1 MNEIKVF
8 DIDNNNIIVIVG
20 ENNKGGQDFKKTF
33 NDCVYES
40 EYELF
45 PYIVGTDAYGEES
58 MKGNVLHLSIKDWDN
73 IEYVHCSIDENILLS
88 LKKDKGFLL
97 LILPEQLLSENIK
110 ETLYGK
116 DLNEIEKWLHDMET
130 KYNLEECLEGYI
142 MCFYTEED
150 KEKIKNEDFD
160 SL

>member
-1 MNEIKVF
+1 MNGIEVL
-8 DIDNNNIIVIVG
+8 DIANNNIIVIVG

-33 NDCVYES
+33 SGCEYES

-45 PYIVGTDAYGEES
+45 PYIIGTDAYGEES
-58 MKGNVLHLSIKDWDN
+58 MKSNVLHLSIKDWDN
-73 IEYVHCSIDENILLS
+73 IEYVHCPIDENILLS
-88 LKKDKGFLL
+88 LKEDKGFLPM
-97 LILPEQLLSENIK
+97 ILPQPLLSENIK
-110 ETLYGK
+110 EPLYGK
-116 DLNEIEKWLHDMET
+116 DLYEIEKWLHDMET

-150 KEKIKNEDFD
+150 KEKIRNEDFN